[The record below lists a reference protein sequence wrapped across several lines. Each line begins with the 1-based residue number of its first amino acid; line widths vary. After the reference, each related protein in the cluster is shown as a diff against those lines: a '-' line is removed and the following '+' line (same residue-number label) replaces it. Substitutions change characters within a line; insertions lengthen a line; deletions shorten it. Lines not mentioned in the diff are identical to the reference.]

1 VKDLSIDY
9 TDDEDEDNYEVS
21 ELKPLVAAK
30 RNQQNKS
37 SHSLAKSSSP
47 QVKEIKTKLCAN
59 IVKIVG
65 ETDRL
70 YKLDTARQNLKEHPT
85 NDFYKRNYESLLA
98 PVQTQLLAHHTAL
111 KKQHKEWE
119 KQYYLSHDCS
129 EPSLQVIR
137 RNKEQ
142 YSIYSNTLLCEELL
156 KYWKISVH
164 L

>member
-47 QVKEIKTKLCAN
+47 QVKEIKTRLCTN

-65 ETDRL
+65 RQIACTNWTLQDKTLKNIPQMTFTKEIMKAFLHLFRL
-70 YKLDTARQNLKEHPT
+70 
-85 NDFYKRNYESLLA
+85 NYW
-98 PVQTQLLAHHTAL
+98 P
-111 KKQHKEWE
+111 
-119 KQYYLSHDCS
+119 
-129 EPSLQVIR
+129 I
-137 RNKEQ
+137 
-142 YSIYSNTLLCEELL
+142 TLLLRNNTKNGKNNTTSATIVL
-156 KYWKISVH
+156 NQAYKS
-164 L
+164 